1 MINPDTDSPEQII
14 RANIDNMVKTEVTKV
29 YLAQEKRK
37 RKKLMMSMLKKAEK
51 IGIAKLEEW
60 ATSQYGPL
68 KGKYDSLT
76 K

>member
-14 RANIDNMVKTEVTKV
+14 RTNIDNMVKTEVTKV
-29 YLAQEKRK
+29 YLAKIEGGSEKAYDD
-37 RKKLMMSMLKKAEK
+37 MLKKAEK
-51 IGIAKLEEW
+51 MGMTKLEAW

-68 KGKYDSLT
+68 KEKYDSLT